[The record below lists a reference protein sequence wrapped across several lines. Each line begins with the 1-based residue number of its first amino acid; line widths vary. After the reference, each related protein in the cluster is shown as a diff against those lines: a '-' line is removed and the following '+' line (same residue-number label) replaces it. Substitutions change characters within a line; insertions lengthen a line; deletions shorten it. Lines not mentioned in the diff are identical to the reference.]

1 MKIYTN
7 FTMLLLVLFAIGCSK
22 DEDETSVVAESSAK
36 QLTSF
41 VFNAA
46 DNPAFDANLTSTIDE
61 SAKTISASVPFGTTI
76 SALVPSLTISAK
88 ASVSPSGAQN
98 FTSPVTYTVTA
109 EDGSTIAYRASV
121 TIMPSDAKQLI
132 AFEFNAE
139 NNEGIDE
146 DISAEINEEDKTVAV
161 LVPNGTDVTKLT
173 PSIVVSAGATY
184 TPEDESDFT
193 EAVVYKVEAQDKSVV
208 EYTVTVEVSIS
219 QKEALIA
226 IFNANPNNRLTW
238 VFEDEIDT
246 WDDIEVDENGMVNYL
261 NLNRKNIKVLP
272 EEIGSLTSLVEL
284 DLGDHNLATLPAA
297 IGKLINLENLN
308 LEANQSFSK
317 DGFGFTSLPVEIGKL
332 TKLKSLNLNNS
343 RLTELPSEIGNLTN
357 LIELK
362 SRYGVLNSIPTEIG
376 KLVNLTLFDFT
387 DNELKSIP
395 SSIGQLSNL
404 ENLWLSIN
412 QITEIPT
419 EIGQLINLKS
429 LTLTSNQLVTLPISV
444 GQLTN
449 LETLLLS
456 NNQLNS
462 LPEQIKNLTKL
473 EFLSLS
479 SNQLSKFDVPNLASL
494 TNLKYLF
501 LNDISFGEIPFW
513 VVNNSDLRVLSMTNC
528 NLTDLPSGLWQLNN
542 LRELYLSENQITE
555 ISPRVN
561 QLTNLKNLDLG
572 NNQLTEIPPEL
583 GAITNMFK
591 LYFDNNKL
599 TGLPIEITQLQGPLA
614 ILDIENNNIITLPNP
629 ICDWIDN
636 IGFVRKDEGITCS
649 F

>member
-1 MKIYTN
+1 MKIQKKI
-7 FTMLLLVLFAIGCSK
+7 TMLLLILFAIGCSK
-22 DEDETSVVAESSAK
+22 DDNEVTVVPKSNAK
-36 QLTSF
+36 QITSF
-41 VFNAA
+41 NFTSA
-46 DNPAFDANLTSTIDE
+46 DNPVLNE
-61 SAKTISASVPFGTTI
+61 NISATITEASKVVSTSVPNGTDI
-76 SALVPSLTISAK
+76 SALTPAIEVSAK
-88 ASVSPSGAQN
+88 ASVSPSGTQDFNSPVTYTITAEDGSTSLYRASVMVMASDAKQIVSFV
-98 FTSPVTYTVTA
+98 FTAGDNNTLKEDASGEINENEKTIAISVPNGTDITALVPTLELPENATVDPTDEQDFTEPVTYTVTA
-109 EDGSTIAYRASV
+109 EDGST
-121 TIMPSDAKQLI
+121 
-132 AFEFNAE
+132 
-139 NNEGIDE
+139 
-146 DISAEINEEDKTVAV
+146 
-161 LVPNGTDVTKLT
+161 
-173 PSIVVSAGATY
+173 
-184 TPEDESDFT
+184 
-193 EAVVYKVEAQDKSVV
+193 V
-208 EYTVTVEVSIS
+208 EYEVSVGVSIS

-494 TNLKYLF
+494 TNLIYLF